1 MKKKARFQE
10 LSDIEA
16 KYNVMKE
23 RESLDLRRRQHLIEF
38 IENAASTVETN
49 KCVHSSKL
57 VKLASRVLL
66 KPEFSVTNMTTLCT
80 SDNTALVKISARG
93 TTVDLESTQ
102 KTLSG
107 VISVNFIP
115 ASVFFA

>member
-23 RESLDLRRRQHLIEF
+23 RESLYLRRRQHLIEF
-38 IENAASTVETN
+38 IENASAAGETSR
-49 KCVHSSKL
+49 CVHSSKL

-66 KPEFSVTNMTTLCT
+66 KPEFSVTNLTTSMCT
-80 SDNTALVKISARG
+80 SDNTALVKVSARA
-93 TTVDLESTQ
+93 Q
-102 KTLSG
+102 
-107 VISVNFIP
+107 
-115 ASVFFA
+115 